1 MAESATLAGK
11 VALVTGAGRGIGRA
25 IALALGAAGA
35 RVVVNYR
42 ESDGPAH
49 AVVEEIQASG
59 GEALAVR
66 ADVSQSTEVDRLMAQ
81 ATETFGPI
89 SILVNNA
96 GITRDTLLMTM
107 AESDWDAVI
116 QTNLKSTFLCTKAVI
131 RPMIRARWGRIIT
144 IASIAGLNPNPGQ
157 ANYAAAK
164 AGLIAFS
171 KSTAREVASRNITVN
186 SVAPGFIETDMTA
199 PLPAD
204 LKAEGLKRIPA
215 KRFGQPEEVAAAVV
229 FLASPGAS
237 YITGQVI
244 VVDGGLA

>member
-42 ESDGPAH
+42 ESDGPAQ
-49 AVVEEIQASG
+49 AVVEEVRANG

-66 ADVSQSTEVDRLMAQ
+66 ADVSQSTEVEHLVAQ

-89 SILVNNA
+89 NILVNNA

-131 RPMIRARWGRIIT
+131 RQMIRARWGRIIT
-144 IASIAGLNPNPGQ
+144 IASIAGINPNPGQ

-199 PLPAD
+199 QLPAD